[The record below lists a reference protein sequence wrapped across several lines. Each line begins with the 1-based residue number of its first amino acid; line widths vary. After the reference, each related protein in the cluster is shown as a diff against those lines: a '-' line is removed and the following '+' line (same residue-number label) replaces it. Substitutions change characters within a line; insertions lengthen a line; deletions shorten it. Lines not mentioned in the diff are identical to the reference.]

1 LILTFFL
8 YLMNSITNSPI
19 EQITFENQSFLIKRD
34 DLLHKDFSGNKA
46 RKFYYYFINDFPNI
60 ETIISYGSNQ
70 SNAMYSLS
78 VLCKLKNWKF
88 IYYVDHIP
96 SFLKENPQGNYRY
109 AVENGMNIIEDKDFE
124 KDNLHLQ
131 KNELFISEGG
141 AVKEAQFGL
150 KILANEI
157 TTFQKQNNIK
167 NLKVFLPSGTGTT
180 ALFLQKYLNSKV
192 LTCPCV
198 GDNDYLKKQFLELES
213 DEKLHPTIINTDK
226 KYHFGKLYKE
236 NYLIWKKLKQQT
248 NIEFDLLYD
257 PIGMK
262 TFLSLPKDKN
272 FTYLYIHQGGLI
284 GNETMVERYV
294 YKYKNLI

>member
-1 LILTFFL
+1 
-8 YLMNSITNSPI
+8 MNIVTNSPI
-19 EQITFENQSFLIKRD
+19 QKITFEKQSFLIKRD

-46 RKFYYYFINDFPNI
+46 RKFYYYFINDFPLTN
-60 ETIISYGSNQ
+60 TVISYGSNQ

-78 VLCKLKNWKF
+78 VLAKLKGWKF

-96 SFLKENPQGNYRY
+96 SFLKDNPQGNYKY
-109 AVENGMNIIEDKDFE
+109 AIENGMQIIEDSNFNHSALKIQ
-124 KDNLHLQ
+124 HST
-131 KNELFISEGG
+131 LFINEGG
-141 AVKEAQFGL
+141 AVEEAQFGL

-180 ALFLQKYLNSKV
+180 ALFLQKFLDNEV

-198 GDNDYLKKQFLELES
+198 GDSKYLKQQFLELES
-213 DEKLHPTIINTDK
+213 DEELHPTIVNTDK

-236 NYLIWKKLKQQT
+236 NYLLWKKLKEKT

-257 PIGMK
+257 PIGIK
-262 TFLSLPKDKN
+262 TFLSLPKNED
-272 FTYLYIHQGGLI
+272 FTYLYIHQGGVI
-284 GNETMVERYV
+284 GNITMIERYL
-294 YKYKNLI
+294 YKYKDLV